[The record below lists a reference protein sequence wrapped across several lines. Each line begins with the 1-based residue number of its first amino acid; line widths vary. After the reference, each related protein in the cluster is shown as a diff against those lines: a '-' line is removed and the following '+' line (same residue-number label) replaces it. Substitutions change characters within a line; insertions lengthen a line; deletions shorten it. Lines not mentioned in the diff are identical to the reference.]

1 MLTFQLKKTIDT
13 FTLFSEG
20 SFSEGVTVIRGASGS
35 GKTTFLNLLSGLLTP
50 EEGYIK
56 LREKVLFDKGNKID
70 VPVKNRDMGYVFQN
84 YHLFPHMTVL
94 ENIMYGIINQKKD
107 KMDLSKSE
115 KLDYALSTMDTL
127 KVLHLKDRKPQET
140 SGGEKQRIAFAR
152 AIVTKP
158 SLLLLDEP
166 FSALDEDTKDVM
178 YKEFLFIKNTYEIP
192 TILVSHNKKE
202 GDLLADC
209 EYIMVEGKLTKG
221 R

>member
-13 FTLFSEG
+13 FTLFSED